1 MRMPSFSIIIP
12 TYNRASFLGRAIQ
25 SALAQ
30 MRPDDELIV
39 VDDGS
44 TDDTPAVL
52 AGFGG
57 RITVVQGRHG
67 GAGRARN
74 LGLARARKDLVAF
87 LDSDDEYLPGKLAIQ
102 RRLLATRPDIL
113 FCFTNFRVER
123 RHGRLEHRYLERWHP
138 ELASW
143 EDVFGPGVRFSSLAS
158 LPENVPD
165 FLVYDAAL
173 YLPQLTGFYVLTDT
187 LAARRREAGDAL
199 RFAEDLP
206 IYEEQECMIRL
217 SRAGKAAFLDV
228 ETALQRS
235 YAGDRLSDGGA
246 LRQLEARIALLE
258 RLWGRDHGFLR
269 EHGDQYRATLDELR
283 ERRIRALLLHGKH
296 QEARDALGHA
306 ARVSWPTRVL
316 ARAPAPVSR
325 LVLDLRRTAR
335 QLWQHASP

>member
-12 TYNRASFLGRAIQ
+12 TYNRARFLGRAIR
-25 SALAQ
+25 SVLPQ
-30 MRPDDELIV
+30 MQPGDELVV

-44 TDDTPAVL
+44 TDDTAAVL
-52 AGFGG
+52 AAFGN
-57 RITVVQGRHG
+57 RITVVHGRHG
-67 GAGRARN
+67 GAGKARN
-74 LGLARARKDLVAF
+74 LGLARAQGDLVAF

-102 RRLLATRPDIL
+102 RRFLAARPDVL

-123 RHGRLEHRYLERWHP
+123 LHGRLEHRYLERWHP
-138 ELASW
+138 AIASW
-143 EDVFGPGVRFSSLAS
+143 EEVFGPGVRFSSLAS

-165 FLVYDAAL
+165 FLVYDAEL
-173 YLPQLTGFYVLTDT
+173 YLPHLTKFYVLTDT

-217 SRAGKAAFLDV
+217 SRQGKAAFLDV

-235 YAGDRLSDGGA
+235 YAHDRLSDGGV
-246 LRQLEARIALLE
+246 LRQLEARIVLLE
-258 RLWGRDHGFLR
+258 RIWGRDQDFLR
-269 EHGDQYRATLDELR
+269 EHGDKYRATLDELR

-296 QEARDALGHA
+296 REARDALGHG

-316 ARAPAPVSR
+316 SRAPAPVSR
-325 LVLDLRRTAR
+325 LVLDLRRAAM
-335 QLWQHASP
+335 QIWQQASP